1 MNTNTGCER
10 ADLSLPAIPPPDAD
24 ASRAARERLDS
35 LAKVPGSLGRLETLA
50 VRLAGMTGQA
60 RPRFPRKAVA
70 LFAADHAIARHGL
83 SSTGQEVTAL
93 QTRNFLRGGGT
104 INAFARNAGAWLTV
118 VDVGIDGEIA
128 LPDADA
134 RALGDPGDPIHP
146 SDPSDSGDTG
156 EPGDRAAPVRFL
168 RRKVLAGARDFSA
181 GTADDPVW
189 AMTREEALACLRV
202 GLEVAFSEADRG
214 MSLLAAGEMGIGNTS
229 PSSALAAY
237 FLGLPVERVTG
248 AGSGISAPLLARKTR
263 LLRGALARHFP
274 AATGGGAEGGP
285 DPVEVLARVGGP
297 EIGAMAG
304 FMIGAASRRVPVVVD
319 GFIAG
324 AAACVAVALRPAVR
338 DYLIGSH
345 VSAEPGHRLLL
356 QAIGVEPHFDFGL
369 RLGEGTGAALFFP
382 IIDAAVRVLDELA
395 TLADLGLTLP
405 PPARGGQDADA
416 GGGRP

>member
-1 MNTNTGCER
+1 MDNAL
-10 ADLSLPAIPPPDAD
+10 ADNECSLPIIPPPDAD
-24 ASRAARERLDS
+24 AANAARERLDS
-35 LAKVPGSLGRLETLA
+35 LAKIPGSLGRLETLA
-50 VRLAGMTGQA
+50 VRLAGMTGRA

-70 LFAADHAIARHGL
+70 IFAADHAIARHGL

-118 VDVGIDGEIA
+118 VDVGIDGEID
-128 LPDADA
+128 PNDPTEADA
-134 RALGDPGDPIHP
+134 LNADP
-146 SDPSDSGDTG
+146 
-156 EPGDRAAPVRFL
+156 AAPVRFL
-168 RRKVLAGARDFSA
+168 RRKVLRGARDFSA
-181 GTADDPVW
+181 GTTEDPVW
-189 AMTREEALACLRV
+189 AMTRREALACLQV

-214 MSLLAAGEMGIGNTS
+214 MTLLAAGEMGIGNTS

-237 FLGLPVERVTG
+237 FLGVPVERVTG
-248 AGSGISAPLLARKTR
+248 AGSGLSASLLERKTA

-274 AATGGGAEGGP
+274 AAATNGTAVRRGPNPIQAPTQNMP

-324 AAACVAVALRPAVR
+324 AAACVAVALRAGVR

-345 VSAEPGHRLLL
+345 VSAEPGHQQLMRSL
-356 QAIGVEPHFDFGL
+356 GVEPHFDFGL

-395 TLADLGLTLP
+395 TLADLGLTPP
-405 PPARGGQDADA
+405 PPAPDSADADA
-416 GGGRP
+416 PGRSDKARS